1 MILLDTNVLS
11 ALMQREPEPAV
22 VAWLDAQGAE
32 SVWISS
38 VTLFEARYGIA
49 LLPEGQRKTRLE
61 HELDQLMQAEFGQRV
76 LVFDAQAARQ
86 AALLAA
92 RRKAQGRNVDVRD
105 TWIAG
110 VAIAHGAT
118 LATRNTRHFDDLTTP
133 VVNPWQRA

>member
-38 VTLFEARYGIA
+38 VTLFEARHGIA
-49 LLPEGQRKTRLE
+49 LLPEGQRRTRLE
-61 HELDQLMQAEFGQRV
+61 HELDQLVQAEFGQRV

-110 VAIAHGAT
+110 VALAHGAT

-133 VVNPWQRA
+133 VVNPWQRS

>member
-49 LLPEGQRKTRLE
+49 LLPEGQRRTRLE
-61 HELDQLMQAEFGQRV
+61 HELDQLVQAEFGQRV

-110 VAIAHGAT
+110 VALAHGAT

-133 VVNPWQRA
+133 VVNPWQRS

>member
-110 VAIAHGAT
+110 VALAHGAT

>member
-22 VAWLDAQGAE
+22 VAWLYAQGAE

-110 VAIAHGAT
+110 VALAHGAT

>member
-49 LLPEGQRKTRLE
+49 LLPEGQRKTRLD

-110 VAIAHGAT
+110 VALAHGAT

-133 VVNPWQRA
+133 VVNPWQRS

>member
-22 VAWLDAQGAE
+22 VAWLDAQGSE

-49 LLPEGQRKTRLE
+49 LLPEGQRKTRLQ
-61 HELDQLMQAEFGQRV
+61 HELDQLVQAEFGQRV

-110 VAIAHGAT
+110 LAIAHGAT
-118 LATRNTRHFDDLTTP
+118 LATRNTRHFDDLTIP
-133 VVNPWQRA
+133 VVNPWHLS